1 MSVMEEQ
8 FEHEEAFPR
17 LTRELLALIE
27 AAGEERTLAEG
38 EVLNRAG
45 EIAREF
51 YVVLRG
57 SLAGYTDYGS
67 ETERLIGVIGRGRFW
82 GGTNLLTGQP
92 AYVTTV
98 APEDGEVIV
107 LNIDELRRV
116 IATNQQIGD
125 LILGAFVARR
135 ALLIGLAAGLRL
147 VGSRLSPD
155 TGGCASSSRVT
166 GSRMASST
174 LRPTSMLRRC
184 FASSVSP
191 LQRRRCSWA
200 GRSHCATPRPERSRR
215 RSTSGLGGRR
225 TGYRTS

>member
-1 MSVMEEQ
+1 MEEQ

-45 EIAREF
+45 EISREF

-67 ETERLIGVIGRGRFW
+67 ETERLISVIGRGRFW

-107 LNIDELRRV
+107 LNIDHR
-116 IATNQQIGD
+116 
-125 LILGAFVARR
+125 
-135 ALLIGLAAGLRL
+135 
-147 VGSRLSPD
+147 
-155 TGGCASSSRVT
+155 
-166 GSRMASST
+166 
-174 LRPTSMLRRC
+174 
-184 FASSVSP
+184 
-191 LQRRRCSWA
+191 
-200 GRSHCATPRPERSRR
+200 ATPRPERSRR

>member
-1 MSVMEEQ
+1 VSVIDEQ

-17 LTRELLALIE
+17 LTRELLAVIE

-67 ETERLIGVIGRGRFW
+67 ETERLISVIRRGRFW

-135 ALLIGLAAGLRL
+135 ALLIGRAPQRSDGEHVALPLGPSRGAPADRHPPRRPDPRAAGSHDRRPGPA
-147 VGSRLSPD
+147 GSTRAD
-155 TGGCASSSRVT
+155 CSSSSAPTPARSGWARRWPST
-166 GSRMASST
+166 MTDSS
-174 LRPTSMLRRC
+174 
-184 FASSVSP
+184 
-191 LQRRRCSWA
+191 
-200 GRSHCATPRPERSRR
+200 
-215 RSTSGLGGRR
+215 
-225 TGYRTS
+225 

>member
-1 MSVMEEQ
+1 MSVIDEQ

-17 LTRELLALIE
+17 LTRELLAVIE
-27 AAGEERTLAEG
+27 AAGEERVLAEG

-45 EIAREF
+45 EITREF

-67 ETERLIGVIGRGRFW
+67 ETERLISVIRRGRFW

-92 AYVTTV
+92 AYLTTV
-98 APEDGEVIV
+98 APEDGEVVV

-155 TGGCASSSRVT
+155 TRRLCERRAGRR
-166 GSRMASST
+166 GSRTTSAS
-174 LRPTSMLRRC
+174 RRGSR
-184 FASSVSP
+184 ARISLSV
-191 LQRRRCSWA
+191 L
-200 GRSHCATPRPERSRR
+200 RSRLSASVR
-215 RSTSGLGGRR
+215 PAPSR
-225 TGYRTS
+225 